1 LSPAA
6 VLAITFDQ
14 LAPPTMAMVSRKAC
28 RRCHVARDVL
38 EDVARDIQ
46 VEEDSCSANG
56 SSISS
61 KDFTLE
67 DVDDQLSFTSRRSA
81 MRRNVSSTST
91 LEQVA
96 SHTSS
101 IAMRSPVRRLG
112 SSSSTLTEVSCQL
125 SYVSMR
131 SSKRRNMSST
141 STLESVASHLS
152 ATSC

>member
-1 LSPAA
+1 
-6 VLAITFDQ
+6 
-14 LAPPTMAMVSRKAC
+14 MAMVSRTAC
-28 RRCHVARDVL
+28 RRCHVAKDVL

-46 VEEDSCSANG
+46 AEEEDSCSASG

-61 KDFTLE
+61 QDFTLE

-101 IAMRSPVRRLG
+101 IAMRSPVRRLVR
-112 SSSSTLTEVSCQL
+112 SSSTLTEVSCQL

-131 SSKRRNMSST
+131 SSKRRNMSSM

-152 ATSC
+152 STPC